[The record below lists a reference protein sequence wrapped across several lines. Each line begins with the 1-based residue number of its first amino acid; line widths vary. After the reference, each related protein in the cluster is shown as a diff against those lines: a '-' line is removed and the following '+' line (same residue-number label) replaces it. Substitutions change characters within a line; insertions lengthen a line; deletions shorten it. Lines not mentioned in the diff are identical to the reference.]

1 MLMISSLTFVS
12 VRFVYVIY
20 KIRFKHIYIIMCFIF
35 KHQEHHSPIPYQHL
49 PNTNLLLIS
58 QNIYITLS
66 IYILLLYLTS
76 LQTLLSAY
84 NYLLRFN
91 YNGIIT
97 SIIYI
102 CKINLWHSHLYS
114 HGRLFSRSYLIGKI
128 TRLNLLLSL
137 SLYNNRLSSLC
148 HFLQLH
154 EYICFGRNPVTWC
167 NISFDFL

>member
-20 KIRFKHIYIIMCFIF
+20 KIRFKHISIIMCFIF
-35 KHQEHHSPIPYQHL
+35 KHQEHHSPYPINFCLTQIFSYF
-49 PNTNLLLIS
+49 PNV
-58 QNIYITLS
+58 YITLT

-76 LQTLLSAY
+76 LPTLLSAY

-114 HGRLFSRSYLIGKI
+114 HGRLFSRRYLIGKI

-148 HFLQLH
+148 RFLQLH